1 MVLVFLANGF
11 EIVEATAP
19 IDMLRRAKIEVLTV
33 GIGGK
38 EIESSC
44 GIKVIANITEKEVNL
59 EDAEMIVL
67 PGGMPGTINLGNS
80 DFVKQAIAHCKQNNK
95 FMAAICAAPSVLGE
109 NGVLEGIKATCFPG
123 FEDKLIGAEYTGN
136 PVEVVGKIVT
146 ARGAGVAVTFGL
158 ALVELLKGKQVA
170 IDVNNAIQSVE
181 KY

>member
-44 GIKVIANITEKEVNL
+44 GMKVIADITEEQADL
-59 EDAEMIVL
+59 EKAEMIVL
-67 PGGMPGTINLGNS
+67 PGGMPGTINLGSS

-95 FMAAICAAPSVLGE
+95 FMGAICAAPSILGE
-109 NGVLEGIKATCFPG
+109 NGILNGIKATCFPG

-136 PVEVVGKIVT
+136 PVEVVDKVVT

-158 ALVELLKGKQVA
+158 TLVELLKSRQA
-170 IDVNNAIQSVE
+170 AEEVNNAIQSAE